1 MGLQLKLFSI
11 YILAL
16 ALSGCI
22 VAIFLQEI
30 KVIREIESEK
40 DAMRR
45 QYSVMEDVRSRVIEL
60 YAIGEYVLGWD
71 ENDYATYRTKRLAI
85 DSVLVSVKPLCIGSS
100 AYGKVD
106 SLRSLLAEKER
117 HLKIIMHTVKR
128 QDTEDKAFTR
138 GLADKPVKTVR
149 TRIVKEKK
157 KGLAGLF
164 GGKNTVR
171 IIEKSDNLRELGKE
185 LVRSRE
191 KYMEQLSAH
200 MDSLKRQNKVL
211 DMALY
216 SLVIQMGKD
225 ANIILKDKA
234 DKMRRA
240 FSSFYVFSVL
250 AAVAAAALLVVLFIM
265 TMRDIHRERKRKDKL
280 QGILRENKD
289 LLEMRKN
296 IILTVS
302 HDIRGPLGNIANCA
316 ELAFG
321 TSSKKKRD
329 GYLGDISRSCAHALR
344 LANRLLDVYKTF
356 EPNEPLNDAPFSLD
370 ALLDGISD
378 DFKRKANTKALMF
391 EYECKRCD
399 VTVKGDA
406 DKLEQVL
413 DNILSNAVKFTNAG
427 MVGFKAVYGGGIL
440 AVEVKDTGIGMNEET
455 LGRVFRPFERAAQ
468 DVNSDGFGLGLAI
481 TKGLVN
487 ALGGS
492 IEVESRLGQGST
504 FRLKL
509 PLPETD
515 GEVIAVEVPTVLAA
529 MLPNRVLVID
539 DDRILLKIIE
549 DMLGRNGV
557 ECTTCHNARETMEAL
572 GKEDYDIVLMD
583 IQMPDTDGFKLLEL
597 LRSAKIGCSRM
608 VPVAVMTARGGDD
621 SAVYLQAGFC
631 GCLHKPFSMKQLVAF
646 VSSCVNHEKRRPTF
660 DFNGLLEHT
669 GDRRHMLYV
678 LLRQSE
684 EDNADLKKALV
695 GPDREVLRVVTHR
708 MLSAW
713 SFLGAESLI
722 EDLRKVLF
730 DENVN
735 DVTVRNEAT
744 RIVYATECL
753 VEDVKALIKNE
764 ELKIYNKN
772 ERRDFDS

>member
-71 ENDYATYRTKRLAI
+71 ENDYAMYRTKRLAA
-85 DSVLVSVKPLCIGSS
+85 DSVLVSVRHLCIGSS
-100 AYGKVD
+100 VYGKVD

-117 HLKIIMHTVKR
+117 HLRTIMQTVRR
-128 QDTEDKAFTR
+128 QDAAERTFNSDFAY
-138 GLADKPVKTVR
+138 KPVRTVR

-171 IIEKSDNLRELGKE
+171 IIEKSDNLSELGKE
-185 LVRSRE
+185 FVRIRE
-191 KYMEQLSAH
+191 EYMGQISAH

-225 ANIILKDKA
+225 ANTLLKYKA
-234 DKMRRA
+234 DKVRSA
-240 FSSFYVFSVL
+240 FSSFYWFSVL
-250 AAVAAAALLVVLFIM
+250 AAVSAAALLIVLFIM
-265 TMRDIHRERKRKDKL
+265 TRRDILRDRKTKNRL
-280 QGILRENKD
+280 QDIIRENKE

-316 ELAFG
+316 ELASG

-329 GYLGDISRSCAHALR
+329 GYLCDISRSCAHALR

-356 EPNEPLNDAPFSLD
+356 EPNEPLNEAPFRLD
-370 ALLDGISD
+370 ALLDEISD
-378 DFKRKANTKALMF
+378 DFKRKANAKALMF
-391 EYECKRCD
+391 EYECKGCG

-406 DKLEQVL
+406 DKLEQVI
-413 DNILSNAVKFTNAG
+413 DNILSNAVKFTNSG
-427 MVGFKAVYGGGIL
+427 KVCFMSVYTGGRL
-440 AVEVKDTGIGMNEET
+440 AVEISDTGIGMDEET
-455 LGRVFRPFERAAQ
+455 LERVFRPFERAAQ

-481 TKGLVN
+481 TKGLMN

-492 IEVESRLGQGST
+492 LDVESELGKGSV
-504 FRLKL
+504 FRLRL
-509 PLPETD
+509 PLTETD
-515 GEVIAVEVPTVLAA
+515 EEMVAVDIPTIPPAVL
-529 MLPNRVLVID
+529 PKRVLVVD
-539 DDRILLKIIE
+539 DDCILLKVIE
-549 DMLGRNGV
+549 EMLGRSGV
-557 ECTTCHNARETMEAL
+557 ECTACRNAREAMEAL
-572 GKEDYDIVLMD
+572 GKEDYDLVLTD
-583 IQMPDTDGFKLLEL
+583 VQMPDTDGFRLLKLL
-597 LRSAKIGCSRM
+597 RTADIGCSRT
-608 VPVAVMTARGGDD
+608 VSVAVMTARGDGDSD
-621 SAVYLQAGFC
+621 VYLQAGFC
-631 GCLHKPFSMKQLVAF
+631 GCLHKPFSMKQLTAF
-646 VSSCVNHEKRRPTF
+646 ISSCVSREKLRPEF
-660 DFNGLLEHT
+660 DFDSLLEHT
-669 GDRRHMLYV
+669 GDRRHMLDV

-684 EDNADLKKALV
+684 EDMADLEKALV
-695 GPDREVLRVVTHR
+695 EPDREALRAVTHR

-722 EDLRKVLF
+722 ESFRKVLV
-730 DENVN
+730 DENV
-735 DVTVRNEAT
+735 DDAAVRNEAT
-744 RIVYATECL
+744 RMVYATKCL
-753 VEDVKALIKNE
+753 VGDVKALIKNE
-764 ELKIYNKN
+764 ELKNYNK
-772 ERRDFDS
+772 E

>member
-71 ENDYATYRTKRLAI
+71 ENDYAMYRTKRLTA
-85 DSVLVSVKPLCIGSS
+85 DSVLVSVRHFCIGSS
-100 AYGKVD
+100 VYGKID

-117 HLKIIMHTVKR
+117 HLRTIMQTVRR
-128 QDTEDKAFTR
+128 QDAAERTFNSDFAY
-138 GLADKPVKTVR
+138 KPVRTVR

-191 KYMEQLSAH
+191 KYMEQISAH

-240 FSSFYVFSVL
+240 FSSFYWFSVL
-250 AAVAAAALLVVLFIM
+250 AAVSAAALLIVLFIM
-265 TMRDIHRERKRKDKL
+265 TRRDILMERKTKNKL
-280 QGILRENKD
+280 QDIIRENKE

-316 ELAFG
+316 ELASG

-329 GYLGDISRSCAHALR
+329 GYLDDISRSCAHALR

-356 EPNEPLNDAPFSLD
+356 EPNELLNEAPFRLD

-378 DFKRKANTKALMF
+378 DFKRKANAKALMF
-391 EYECKRCD
+391 ECECKGCG

-406 DKLEQVL
+406 DKLEQVI
-413 DNILSNAVKFTNAG
+413 DNILSNAVKFTNSG
-427 MVGFKAVYGGGIL
+427 KVCFRSVYTGGRL
-440 AVEVKDTGIGMNEET
+440 AVEISDTGIGMDEET
-455 LGRVFRPFERAAQ
+455 LERVFRPFERAAQ

-481 TKGLVN
+481 TKGLMN

-492 IEVESRLGQGST
+492 LDVESELGKGSV
-504 FRLKL
+504 FRLRL
-509 PLPETD
+509 PLTETD
-515 GEVIAVEVPTVLAA
+515 EEMVAVDIPTIPPAVL
-529 MLPNRVLVID
+529 PKRVLVVD
-539 DDRILLKIIE
+539 DDCILLKVIE
-549 DMLGRNGV
+549 EMLGRSGV
-557 ECTTCHNARETMEAL
+557 ECTACRNAREAMEAL
-572 GKEDYDIVLMD
+572 GKEDYDLVLTD
-583 IQMPDTDGFKLLEL
+583 VQMPDTDGFRLLKLF
-597 LRSAKIGCSRM
+597 RTADMGCSRT
-608 VPVAVMTARGGDD
+608 VPVAVMTARGDGD
-621 SAVYLQAGFC
+621 SGVYLQAGFC
-631 GCLHKPFSMKQLVAF
+631 GCLHKPFTMKQLTAF
-646 VSSCVNHEKRRPTF
+646 LSSCVSSESHRPK
-660 DFNGLLEHT
+660 FNFEGLLEHT
-669 GDRRHMLYV
+669 GDRRHMLEV

-684 EDNADLKKALV
+684 NDKSDMEKALAV
-695 GPDREVLRVVTHR
+695 LDREALRAVTHR
-708 MLSAW
+708 MLSSW
-713 SFLGAESLI
+713 SFLGAEGLI
-722 EDLRKVLF
+722 ESFRKVLVAASVD
-730 DENVN
+730 DE
-735 DVTVRNEAT
+735 TVRNEAAT
-744 RIVYATECL
+744 LVYAIERL
-753 VEDVKALIKNE
+753 IGEVKALIENE
-764 ELKIYNKN
+764 K
-772 ERRDFDS
+772 